1 MSIVKR
7 GWSIFFYLG
16 LFFNFLQA
24 SSFEDHK
31 KTQMIQDLEVI
42 KYHFE
47 VGYAPSKW
55 KQEYVDWNLNKAFE
69 QAKNQVLMTPSIT
82 TKQFHQIVRNFVRTM
97 KDHHVDVL
105 FFSTETA
112 SLPFSVKGGEGRYFI
127 DWVDPLRLPVAYYGI
142 RAGDEILEFNE
153 RPIAEVI
160 ADLRKEI
167 EKSSN
172 PKTDQALAEIKL
184 SFRSGMAGDH
194 VPKGPLLVTIR
205 SAKTDKVMTHQ
216 LHWSYTPEHIKNPLD
231 LMEETVNRISFLRPS
246 FYKKQPKIELPK
258 LMMANPLHQAYA
270 QALDNRPGGLGSRKS
285 FLPPLGELLWS
296 NEKQTDKDKDEELS
310 FWHAYIYRHPQGYK
324 IGCIRIPHYLC
335 SFADVK
341 EFGKILTAME
351 ENTDALVI
359 DQLHNFGGFVHIQ
372 YALASILTQQPLH
385 APYHRI
391 KITQKEVLE
400 AYQTLELIKFM
411 ETLMEAEQS
420 LDSHSDSEG
429 NQKEEEDD
437 WRGVNYQELLFL
449 KAYCELILEEWNQ
462 GQTLTRPTPILGID
476 KINPHPRYQY
486 TKPILILINE
496 LDFSGG
502 DFMPAILQDNQ
513 RAILFGARTA
523 GAGGYISVFEF
534 PNTHGIEKCSYTASI
549 AERSNFQKIEN
560 LGITPDIEYQVT
572 LDDIQNG
579 YRSYIIAVNQA
590 IESSIQQEAEAKEEL
605 QADDNLTNS
614 DDEAEAVLDHLIP

>member
-1 MSIVKR
+1 
-7 GWSIFFYLG
+7 
-16 LFFNFLQA
+16 
-24 SSFEDHK
+24 
-31 KTQMIQDLEVI
+31 
-42 KYHFE
+42 
-47 VGYAPSKW
+47 
-55 KQEYVDWNLNKAFE
+55 
-69 QAKNQVLMTPSIT
+69 
-82 TKQFHQIVRNFVRTM
+82 
-97 KDHHVDVL
+97 
-105 FFSTETA
+105 
-112 SLPFSVKGGEGRYFI
+112 
-127 DWVDPLRLPVAYYGI
+127 
-142 RAGDEILEFNE
+142 
-153 RPIAEVI
+153 
-160 ADLRKEI
+160 
-167 EKSSN
+167 
-172 PKTDQALAEIKL
+172 
-184 SFRSGMAGDH
+184 
-194 VPKGPLLVTIR
+194 
-205 SAKTDKVMTHQ
+205 
-216 LHWSYTPEHIKNPLD
+216 
-231 LMEETVNRISFLRPS
+231 
-246 FYKKQPKIELPK
+246 
-258 LMMANPLHQAYA
+258 
-270 QALDNRPGGLGSRKS
+270 
-285 FLPPLGELLWS
+285 
-296 NEKQTDKDKDEELS
+296 
-310 FWHAYIYRHPQGYK
+310 
-324 IGCIRIPHYLC
+324 
-335 SFADVK
+335 
-341 EFGKILTAME
+341 
-351 ENTDALVI
+351 
-359 DQLHNFGGFVHIQ
+359 
-372 YALASILTQQPLH
+372 
-385 APYHRI
+385 
-391 KITQKEVLE
+391 VLE